1 MAKYNSTS
9 ICQFPAPAGLS
20 GGQALEVVNFVYEPH
35 PFDYDDFIAED
46 NYVFFLVTAGSGTFF
61 TDYAD
66 FPIKRE
72 TVVLHFRTNAT
83 NLEG

>member
-9 ICQFPAPAGLS
+9 ICQFPAPASSLS
-20 GGQALEVVNFVYEPH
+20 GQTLEVVNFVYEPH

-46 NYVFFLVTAGSGTFF
+46 NYVFFLVTAGGGTFF

-66 FPIKRE
+66 YPIKRGIAA
-72 TVVLHFRTNAT
+72 LRFRTNAT